1 MADALVTISLG
12 KSTDCTAGSQITI
25 KAVRWIATHAG
36 VQALK
41 VSWSPLV
48 ESFLK
53 SRIPKELK
61 ESLPFSLFAMVQLER
76 RILVSSCSTYEVV
89 LIGAILVCTW
99 AGLRFA
105 DAQRCSYRTMCF
117 DGKSLRGTCWR
128 TKTSSRGQ
136 PWGIISSGMLSLD
149 SFSWVEKW
157 FVTGLSFSTGPE
169 RWSGGA
175 LGPHVICSGSGVDQK
190 ADCIALEVANSAIIA
205 VDSQLHEKHDVVMGV
220 TNGSF
225 GDGLPR
231 RKTAPGTPQT
241 ERESQP
247 ASLFQGRCAWP
258 IGLPVQSRRACPPRW
273 PLYHPIASGGPT
285 PTVEPGV
292 QMEFFRKSSLDYTWK
307 CFNFL
312 ETPDATAQEVSD
324 GPLFDSGSDRAL
336 CRLSLMRSACRGL
349 RRKAAKQLSRM
360 YRMNW

>member
-1 MADALVTISLG
+1 MPQSSTSLPLPVVFFQLLRSVADLGFFRTINSLGLVLSSLTEGQMADALVTISLG

-36 VQALK
+36 VQALR

-76 RILVSSCSTYEVV
+76 RILMSSCSTYEVV

-128 TKTSSRGQ
+128 TKTSSWGQ
-136 PWGIISSGMLSLD
+136 PWGIISSGMLSLG

-157 FVTGLSFSTGPE
+157 LVTMDQLWICRHRTFFFH
-169 RWSGGA
+169 RSGTMEWRC
-175 LGPHVICSGSGVDQK
+175 LGPPCHMQRLWCGS
-190 ADCIALEVANSAIIA
+190 
-205 VDSQLHEKHDVVMGV
+205 
-220 TNGSF
+220 
-225 GDGLPR
+225 
-231 RKTAPGTPQT
+231 
-241 ERESQP
+241 ES
-247 ASLFQGRCAWP
+247 
-258 IGLPVQSRRACPPRW
+258 
-273 PLYHPIASGGPT
+273 
-285 PTVEPGV
+285 
-292 QMEFFRKSSLDYTWK
+292 
-307 CFNFL
+307 
-312 ETPDATAQEVSD
+312 
-324 GPLFDSGSDRAL
+324 
-336 CRLSLMRSACRGL
+336 
-349 RRKAAKQLSRM
+349 
-360 YRMNW
+360 